1 MIKLFQKQNKNN
13 PKQGIAALMLVL
25 ILGTIALAIAIS
37 EFTYNMWSKQN
48 LEWNILKTQGQAR
61 AESGVLYTLMQYL
74 YNINTTESDP
84 YIMYLTESDKD
95 KNLGIMSS
103 ITTTTDTP
111 PCSPDI
117 QCKKINTTFNTSGFS
132 FNYTQYMIEEARG
145 FGNIGEATRVIPMSL
160 EFQQFRLPL
169 LKLGVWM
176 PFGYDD
182 P

>member
-25 ILGTIALAIAIS
+25 ILGTIALAITIS
-37 EFTYNMWSKQN
+37 EFTYNIWSKQN
-48 LEWNILKTQGQAR
+48 LEWKILKMQGQTR
-61 AESGVLYTLMQYL
+61 AESGMLYTVMQYL
-74 YNINTTESDP
+74 YNIDIEAPNP
-84 YIMYLTESDKD
+84 YIMYLTEADKN
-95 KNLGIMSS
+95 KNLGIISN

-111 PCSPDI
+111 PCEPDN

>member
-111 PCSPDI
+111 PCEPDI
-117 QCKKINTTFNTSGFS
+117 QCKKINTTFATSWFS
-132 FNYTQYMIEEARG
+132 FNYTQYMLEHRPPGHTDEAIQVNPT
-145 FGNIGEATRVIPMSL
+145 FTPSYPSHA
-160 EFQQFRLPL
+160 FRLPIL
-169 LKLGVWM
+169 EWPPGT
-176 PFGYDD
+176 
-182 P
+182 

>member
-111 PCSPDI
+111 PCEPDI
-117 QCKKINTTFNTSGFS
+117 QCKKINTTFATSWFS
-132 FNYTQYMIEEARG
+132 FNYTQYMLEHRPPG
-145 FGNIGEATRVIPMSL
+145 HTGEAVQVNPTFTPSYPPHA
-160 EFQQFRLPL
+160 FRLPIL
-169 LKLGVWM
+169 EWPPGTWV
-176 PFGYDD
+176 FE
-182 P
+182 